1 MELFDLDGN
10 KLNEEETRLCLVLG
24 QNKDLICNKLEEM
37 NQTSIRRQLRISG
50 DLVRQEKTEL
60 ELRKLAQE
68 EGVSAG
74 IKKVKMYVQTCEK
87 ILMTNSGGN

>member
-24 QNKDLICNKLEEM
+24 QNKDLICKKLEEM
-37 NQTSIRRQLRISG
+37 NQTSITRQLRISG
-50 DLVRQEKTEL
+50 DLVKQEKTEL

-74 IKKVKMYVQTCEK
+74 IKKVITYVQTCEK